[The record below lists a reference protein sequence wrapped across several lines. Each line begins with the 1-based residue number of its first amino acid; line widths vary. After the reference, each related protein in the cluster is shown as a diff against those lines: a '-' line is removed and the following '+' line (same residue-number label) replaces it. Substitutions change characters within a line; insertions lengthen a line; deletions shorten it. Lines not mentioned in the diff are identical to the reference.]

1 MENPEYLL
9 NKYKFERRPQP
20 LEQGILE
27 AIPFQLPE
35 DYKFYLE
42 NYEPFEGPIGSE
54 YVQFWKADELLEIN
68 KGYDIT
74 EYLPDVFGI
83 GSNGG
88 GEFIG
93 IEFLS
98 DGTHRIILSDLISM
112 ETEYFIEIGTSFF
125 DMLVRLDNGREW
137 FE

>member
-1 MENPEYLL
+1 MEQLVRLL
-9 NKYKFERRPQP
+9 NKYGFEQRPQP
-20 LEQGILE
+20 LEQDIID
-27 AIPFQLPE
+27 AMPFQLPD

-42 NYEPFEGPIGSE
+42 NYEPFEGSIGRE
-54 YVQFWKADELLEIN
+54 YVQFWKADELLEAN
-68 KGYDIT
+68 HGYGIA
-74 EYLPDVFGI
+74 EYLPNVFGI
-83 GSNGG
+83 GGNGG

-98 DGTHRIILSDLISM
+98 DGTHHIILSNLISM

>member
-1 MENPEYLL
+1 M
-9 NKYKFERRPQP
+9 NKYRVERKSHP
-20 LEQGILE
+20 LEHIVIE
-27 AIPFQLPE
+27 SIPFQLPA

-42 NYEPFEGPIGSE
+42 NYEPFEGAMGNE
-54 YVQFWKADELLEIN
+54 YVQFWKADELLEAN
-68 KGYDIT
+68 RGYGIT

-83 GSNGG
+83 GGNAG

-98 DGTHRIILSDLISM
+98 HGTHRIILSDLISM
-112 ETEYFIEIGTSFF
+112 EKEYFIEIGTSFL

>member
-1 MENPEYLL
+1 MEQLERLL
-9 NKYKFERRPQP
+9 NKYGFERRPKP

-27 AIPFQLPE
+27 AIPFQLPD

-42 NYEPFEGPIGSE
+42 NYEPFEGSIGGE
-54 YVQFWKADELLEIN
+54 YVQFWKADELLEAN
-68 KGYDIT
+68 KGYGIA
-74 EYLPDVFGI
+74 EYLPNVFGI

-98 DGTHRIILSDLISM
+98 NGNHRIILSDLVSL
-112 ETEYFIEIGTSFF
+112 EEEYFIEIGTSFS
-125 DMLVRLDNGREW
+125 DMLIRLDNGREW